1 MVFFFF
7 ALFYLFNISY
17 VLVSCVL
24 TSVPPIP
31 LSCHCNNVATFE
43 KFCCP
48 TESHC
53 LFEATPYASQWTSGC
68 CCKLILGLSVYRL
81 LSKRDKAWDL
91 VRNSKGKTRL
101 AWVCERQK
109 DKEEK
114 QRNLCVC
121 LCRQHYC
128 CLQWM
133 CMCVSLCVCVCARA
147 HDGPGAA
154 DTGNAAQLI
163 PEENR
168 ALQRRCLADLPSS
181 VWLLLAAGVE
191 KKSGTGS
198 ESESAVFNLRGTF
211 TLKRGTR
218 QR

>member
-1 MVFFFF
+1 M
-7 ALFYLFNISY
+7 
-17 VLVSCVL
+17 
-24 TSVPPIP
+24 PPIP

-133 CMCVSLCVCVCARA
+133 CMCVSFCVCACA
-147 HDGPGAA
+147 WWPWCCWHWECSAA
-154 DTGNAAQLI
+154 NPRGEQSTAEEMLGRSPLI
-163 PEENR
+163 RVTAVGGWCGEEIRNWIR
-168 ALQRRCLADLPSS
+168 KWVSR
-181 VWLLLAAGVE
+181 V
-191 KKSGTGS
+191 
-198 ESESAVFNLRGTF
+198 
-211 TLKRGTR
+211 
-218 QR
+218 